1 MKANRSRRAGIAGAL
16 ALGLLASAS
25 CFAQSGGREPR
36 IDGSSAPEFE
46 TSVARL
52 QQALSG
58 RRRDDFE
65 TALAIIWMTR
75 SLGRRGLDRDGDGD
89 VDMVDSEW
97 LVERTTELLTD
108 LQRGDLLAS
117 IEKRAR
123 AGDEYTAA
131 DYMRELD
138 GLGYDEV
145 LGLAGP
151 LDVPSSAPKPSP
163 RPRGSRTL
171 SSSNEHVIAKC
182 GMAGQPAQFCS
193 PATAQAFA
201 AAIEALNRRDY
212 GAARTALEKLDGRKL
227 SPYER
232 SKVEQLLASLSYT
245 EGKLT
250 EARGHLQ
257 NAVNAGGLNEQEVTS
272 VLVQIRV
279 VDSQLA
285 GSTPRPAQ

>member
-1 MKANRSRRAGIAGAL
+1 MRATAHTLVFAVA
-16 ALGLLASAS
+16 ALGSAVTL
-25 CFAQSGGREPR
+25 AQSGGREAR
-36 IDGSSAPEFE
+36 IDGSSAPNFE
-46 TSVARL
+46 ASVAHL
-52 QQALSG
+52 QQGLSG

-65 TALAIIWMTR
+65 SALAIVWMTR
-75 SLGRRGLDRDGDGD
+75 SLGPRGLDRDGDGD
-89 VDMVDSEW
+89 VDLIDSHW
-97 LVERTTELLTD
+97 LVERTTELLSD
-108 LQRGDLLAS
+108 IQRGDLLAS

-145 LGLAGP
+145 LSLAGP
-151 LDVPSSAPKPSP
+151 LDVPSSAPKPSQ

-171 SSSNEHVIAKC
+171 SSSDEHGIAKC

-212 GAARTALEKLDGRKL
+212 ATARTALEKLDGRKL

-245 EGKLT
+245 EGKLA

-279 VDSQLA
+279 VDGQLA
-285 GSTPRPAQ
+285 KSTPQPAQ